1 MTGRVFL
8 VTGASRGLGRK
19 LVDGFLA
26 EGHTVIGVARSP
38 IEAWQGDAHER
49 FDQRVCDL
57 TDESAVKRLFSD
69 LRKSHGRLDVLVNN
83 AGAFSADLLLTA
95 SADRFG
101 ALLSANLLSA
111 QVVTREAVKLM
122 RPKGTGRVVSI
133 TSIAVAIPLMGN
145 ALYAATKVALESLM
159 RGFAVEFKGSGI
171 TFNSLAISF
180 LEETGMVDALP
191 QVARSSYEARL
202 LIPRPLRIEE
212 ILHVVRFFA
221 AEDAAS
227 VTGQIMALGSPV

>member
-1 MTGRVFL
+1 MTDRVFL
-8 VTGASRGLGRK
+8 VTGASRGLGRR

-26 EGHTVIGVARSP
+26 EGHAVIGVARSP
-38 IEAWQGDAHER
+38 LEAWQGEAHER
-49 FDQRVCDL
+49 FDRQVCDL

-69 LRKSHGRLDVLVNN
+69 IRKRHGRLDVLVNN

-95 SADRFG
+95 SSERFG

-133 TSIAVAIPLMGN
+133 SSIAVTVPLTGN
-145 ALYAATKVALESLM
+145 TLYAATKVALESLM

-180 LEETGMVDALP
+180 LEGTGMVEALP
-191 QVARSSYEARL
+191 QAARSSYEARL
-202 LIPRPLRIEE
+202 LVPRPLRIEE

-221 AEDAAS
+221 AEEAAS
-227 VTGQIMALGSPV
+227 VTGQLVALGSPV